1 MTLIT
6 ATSAARFV
14 ASIGVNASIN
24 YTDGKYANIQTVL
37 ADLKYIGVSLIR
49 TAAYVPGMQGQSA
62 YNLAASQ
69 GIRFDMLLY
78 ANPAPQTSVAQMAAF
93 ASAHPGALVSIEGP
107 NEINNFGVAYRGLT
121 GAAAAVSFQNDLFAD
136 IRANGV
142 LNGTTVYSYTMN
154 AGASSTTGYDV
165 ATIHPYAVNGAAP
178 LLYLH
183 NNLAAVPAAKPFA
196 VTEAGYSSLGS
207 ASGGVDAH
215 VQAIY
220 DLDTLF
226 DAHAAGAQSAFLYE
240 LLDAYAD
247 PAGTL
252 VGNHFG
258 LFDIGNAPKPAAVA
272 LHNLTQILGGGP
284 ASYSAGGLSWSITG
298 ADKTAGAM
306 LLQKATNLFDL
317 VVWDE
322 QPIWNSASH
331 SEVAASTHTEAL
343 RFARIM
349 QTVAVY
355 DPLLGTTPIATYHDV
370 SSIALPL
377 GADPLVVELTP
388 VPTWTP
394 AMDGARAASKSIEAT
409 ASGMLIVGAA
419 GDTITATGNRD
430 TFALHAGFGN
440 ETITGFVGGTAPA
453 DVIQF
458 DKGLFDSFAAVQ
470 GAMHQ
475 VGDSVVITYDAHD
488 QLVLNHVGMAQLSA
502 SNFLFV

>member
-1 MTLIT
+1 
-6 ATSAARFV
+6 
-14 ASIGVNASIN
+14 
-24 YTDGKYANIQTVL
+24 
-37 ADLKYIGVSLIR
+37 
-49 TAAYVPGMQGQSA
+49 
-62 YNLAASQ
+62 
-69 GIRFDMLLY
+69 
-78 ANPAPQTSVAQMAAF
+78 
-93 ASAHPGALVSIEGP
+93 
-107 NEINNFGVAYRGLT
+107 
-121 GAAAAVSFQNDLFAD
+121 
-136 IRANGV
+136 
-142 LNGTTVYSYTMN
+142 
-154 AGASSTTGYDV
+154 
-165 ATIHPYAVNGAAP
+165 
-178 LLYLH
+178 
-183 NNLAAVPAAKPFA
+183 
-196 VTEAGYSSLGS
+196 
-207 ASGGVDAH
+207 
-215 VQAIY
+215 
-220 DLDTLF
+220 
-226 DAHAAGAQSAFLYE
+226 
-240 LLDAYAD
+240 
-247 PAGTL
+247 
-252 VGNHFG
+252 
-258 LFDIGNAPKPAAVA
+258 
-272 LHNLTQILGGGP
+272 
-284 ASYSAGGLSWSITG
+284 
-298 ADKTAGAM
+298 
-306 LLQKATNLFDL
+306 
-317 VVWDE
+317 
-322 QPIWNSASH
+322 
-331 SEVAASTHTEAL
+331 
-343 RFARIM
+343 M